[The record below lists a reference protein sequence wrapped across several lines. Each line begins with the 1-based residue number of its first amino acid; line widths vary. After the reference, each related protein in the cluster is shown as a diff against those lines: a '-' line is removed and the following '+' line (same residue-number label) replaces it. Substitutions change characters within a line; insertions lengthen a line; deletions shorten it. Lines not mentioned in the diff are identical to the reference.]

1 MASFWDSAWN
11 TVSEAA
17 SWLGDAASKASK
29 WMENNKEATNLL
41 GNTLLGVG
49 SYFAQKEQNKDLM
62 KQQRE
67 LLNMQDALKSKYSA
81 VPDVD
86 VSYNNLTVDNSPN
99 LNQLAIVLVKA
110 WSEPAMSVL
119 MIAEAAGKSMK
130 AVMIMKA
137 QEIE

>member
-1 MASFWDSAWN
+1 MASFWDSAWSAITGALDVAGEKGATSN
-11 TVSEAA
+11 G
-17 SWLGDAASKASK
+17 WLTNIGDAIGKAGK

-86 VSYNNLTVDNSPN
+86 VSYNSLTVDNSPG
-99 LNQLAIVLVKA
+99 LANGGILT
-110 WSEPAMSVL
+110 E
-119 MIAEAAGKSMK
+119 MK
-130 AVMIMKA
+130 NKIDRNHKGA
-137 QEIE
+137 

>member
-1 MASFWDSAWN
+1 MDGESFWDKAFEAISG
-11 TVSEAA
+11 AA
-17 SWLGDAASKASK
+17 SWLGDAASSASK
-29 WMENNKEATNLL
+29 WMKSNKEATNLL

-86 VSYNNLTVDNSPN
+86 VSYNSLTVDNSPG
-99 LNQLAIVLVKA
+99 LANGGILTEMQSKLERKNKGV
-110 WSEPAMSVL
+110 
-119 MIAEAAGKSMK
+119 
-130 AVMIMKA
+130 
-137 QEIE
+137 

>member
-86 VSYNNLTVDNSPN
+86 VSYNSLTVDNSPG
-99 LNQLAIVLVKA
+99 LANGGILTEMQSKL
-110 WSEPAMSVL
+110 ERKNKG
-119 MIAEAAGKSMK
+119 I
-130 AVMIMKA
+130 
-137 QEIE
+137 